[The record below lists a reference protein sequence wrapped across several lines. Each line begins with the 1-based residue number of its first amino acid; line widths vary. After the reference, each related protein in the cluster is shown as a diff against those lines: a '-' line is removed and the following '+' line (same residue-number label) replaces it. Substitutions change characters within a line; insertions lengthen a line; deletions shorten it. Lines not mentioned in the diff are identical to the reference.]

1 MILKIRIPKNNQ
13 LKLNKLK
20 INIKKI
26 KECRIKNV
34 INAVINS
41 YNLDNYSSNKML
53 NLIRFIKIIR
63 NDIKNEIYNYK
74 IKILLS
80 LTFNYLSIIFFKYN
94 TDIKVKDKKIKLF
107 KKCCMIE
114 FLKIQNIYFK
124 SNESKTENVNLNEL
138 GDIINQLDQINLI

>member
-1 MILKIRIPKNNQ
+1 MRLKIRIPKNNQ

-20 INIKKI
+20 INISKI
-26 KECRIKNV
+26 KECKIKNI

-41 YNLDNYSSNKML
+41 YNLDNYSNNKII

-63 NDIKNEIYNYK
+63 NDFKNEIYNYK

-80 LTFNYLSIIFFKYN
+80 LTFNYLSLIFLKYN
-94 TDIKVKDKKIKLF
+94 TDISVKDEKIKLF
-107 KKCCMIE
+107 KKYCMIE